1 MKTTN
6 AMIAKAVLAQ
16 LREGRSVQDVVAE
29 TSAFLVSERR
39 SKDVDAIVREVEA
52 RLLKEEGQLEL
63 DITSARPISVDL
75 KEALVRQFAANN
87 KNVHVNEVIDPS
99 VVGGVLVESGEKR
112 LDLTVRRQLQRL
124 KGMGV

>member
-1 MKTTN
+1 
-6 AMIAKAVLAQ
+6 MIAKAVLAQ

-39 SKDVDAIVREVEA
+39 SKDVDAIVREVEV

-63 DITSARPISVDL
+63 EITAARPISAEL
-75 KEALVRQFAANN
+75 KNELVRQFAASN
-87 KNVHVNEVIDPS
+87 KSVQVNEVIDPS

>member
-39 SKDVDAIVREVEA
+39 SKDVDAIVREVEV

-63 DITSARPISVDL
+63 EITAARPISAEL
-75 KEALVRQFAANN
+75 KNELVRQFAASN
-87 KNVHVNEVIDPS
+87 KSVQVNEVIDPS